1 MSDTKN
7 IYKVM
12 IDAPIETVW
21 SELVK
26 TDEMLP
32 FFFGAV
38 CRTPEE
44 LGVGAPF
51 AMQTPNGKD
60 TSVIGKVLEFSPPYR
75 YSHSFK
81 FTGFDDPPCTVT
93 YELTETPD
101 GTEFKLITTNV
112 PAGTKTEAQMKQ
124 GGNFIVNV
132 LKSVV
137 ETGRPSLG
145 YRVLLGII
153 GLTAPFTPKK
163 SRTKNWPFEKI
174 ERL

>member
-1 MSDTKN
+1 
-7 IYKVM
+7 
-12 IDAPIETVW
+12 
-21 SELVK
+21 
-26 TDEMLP
+26 
-32 FFFGAV
+32 
-38 CRTPEE
+38 
-44 LGVGAPF
+44 
-51 AMQTPNGKD
+51 MQTPNGKN

-153 GLTAPFTPKK
+153 SLAAPFTPKK

>member
-1 MSDTKN
+1 MSDKKT
-7 IYKVM
+7 IYKVL
-12 IDAPIETVW
+12 IEAPIETVW

-26 TDEMLP
+26 TDEVLP
-32 FFFGAV
+32 FFFGSV
-38 CRTPEE
+38 CRTPGQLEA
-44 LGVGAPF
+44 GAPF
-51 AMQTPNGKD
+51 AMQTKNGKN
-60 TSVIGKVLEFSPPYR
+60 TGVIGKVMEFNPPYR

-93 YELTETPD
+93 YELSETPE
-101 GTEFKLITTNV
+101 GTEFTLTTSNV
-112 PAGTKTEAQMKQ
+112 PEGTKTEQQMKQ
-124 GGNFIVNV
+124 GGSFIVNV

-153 GLTAPFTPKK
+153 ALAAPFTPKK

-174 ERL
+174 AKL